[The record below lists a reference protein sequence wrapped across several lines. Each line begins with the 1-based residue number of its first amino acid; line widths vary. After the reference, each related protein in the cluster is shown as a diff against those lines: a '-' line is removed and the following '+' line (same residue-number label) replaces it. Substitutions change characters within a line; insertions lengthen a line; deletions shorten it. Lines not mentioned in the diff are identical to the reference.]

1 MGMFDVA
8 NKPDTLRRAV
18 ALAIVKTSPESIQ
31 LVKEGRSPK
40 GDIIEAAKIA
50 ATMAA
55 KKTWDLLPYCHSIPI
70 DNVKVD
76 IELKESSIE
85 VRVETKTVWKTGVEM
100 ESLTAAS
107 IGALTIYDMLK
118 PVDDNLSIESIKLL
132 EKSGGIKGVAEK
144 GDKKLRAAV
153 LVISDSTSQGTRED
167 KSGKLAVE
175 TLKKN
180 GFEISEYAV
189 VADDLISIESNL
201 AKFCDELKV
210 DLVITTGGTGI
221 GPRDVTPEATR
232 NIIEKEMQGL
242 SEAMRT
248 YGQRRTPLSML
259 SRGISGV
266 RGNTLVVNMP
276 GSARAVSESFEA
288 LFPGLL
294 HIYKMLGG
302 YGH

>member
-18 ALAIVKTSPESIQ
+18 ALAIVKTSPETIQ
-31 LVKEGRSPK
+31 LIKEGRSPK
-40 GDIIEAAKIA
+40 GDIVEAAKIA

-55 KKTWDLLPYCHSIPI
+55 KKTWELLPYCHSIPI
-70 DNVKVD
+70 DYVKVD
-76 IELKESSIE
+76 VELKESSIE

-132 EKSGGIKGVAEK
+132 EKSGGIKGVSEK
-144 GDKKLRAAV
+144 SSKKLRAAV

-175 TLKKN
+175 RLEKN
-180 GFEISEYAV
+180 GFEISECSI
-189 VADDLISIESNL
+189 VADDPSSIESSL
-201 AKFCDELKV
+201 RKFCDELKV
-210 DLVITTGGTGI
+210 DLVITTGGTGV
-221 GPRDVTPEATR
+221 GPRDITPEVTKK
-232 NIIEKEMQGL
+232 IIEKEMLGL

-276 GSARAVSESFEA
+276 GSVKAVSESFEA